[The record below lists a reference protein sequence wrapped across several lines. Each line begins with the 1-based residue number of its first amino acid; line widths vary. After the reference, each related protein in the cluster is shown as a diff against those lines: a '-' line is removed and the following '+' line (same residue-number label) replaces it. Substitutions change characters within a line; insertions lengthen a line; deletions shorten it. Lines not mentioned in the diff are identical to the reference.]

1 MKIATLTFHRALNY
15 GAVLQTYALQKVLD
29 DLGYDTEVL
38 DYRSSLLKNIMNQ
51 IRYEIIYLQK
61 KWQFFY
67 YSMDFQLLRE
77 VSFSIFW
84 TIRLD

>member
-38 DYRSSLLKNIMNQ
+38 D
-51 IRYEIIYLQK
+51 
-61 KWQFFY
+61 
-67 YSMDFQLLRE
+67 
-77 VSFSIFW
+77 
-84 TIRLD
+84 